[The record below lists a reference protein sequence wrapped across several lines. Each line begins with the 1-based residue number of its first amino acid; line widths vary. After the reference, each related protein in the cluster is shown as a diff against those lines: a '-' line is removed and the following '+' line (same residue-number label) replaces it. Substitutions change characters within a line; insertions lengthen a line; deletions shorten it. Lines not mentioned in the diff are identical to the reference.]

1 MSAQQAFDAELA
13 RAMSRRQFLVRL
25 ARASSAAILV
35 SSPLGCATMHGR
47 LQRRRLGDTV
57 IFTPVQEKTVAKIID
72 GFNPPDTE
80 IRKRLH
86 AEDPD
91 YDPVEVWAEF
101 AWAYGDEFLADMRFL
116 IDFVNVLPTFT
127 RTFSTRHGLPARFE
141 LQRFHPLDANR
152 YFLFLRDSSL
162 RPLRNIFTGARFIGT
177 APIYMNER
185 VTWKVMNYPGPW
197 LRDPAR
203 PDEDLAHSTSFDLAK
218 ETEDNVAA
226 LRRRV
231 VAHDALR
238 TGLEAARVVS
248 GQDRLV
254 LETDVVVVGSGAGGS
269 FVAAELAAKTGQR
282 ILIVE
287 KGEFIEPDEFV
298 QRERLMM
305 PRIFDTEFSV
315 NQLFGREIPTLS
327 TTVVTGKLVGGSA
340 TINHALAFEPPR
352 PVIRDWREQNG
363 ADLDYEDLA
372 PHLDAIGKLLRIAA
386 VPESQ
391 ISGSNLALRRGVQA
405 LGLLHHGPTVRNAHQ
420 CIGCGYCD
428 LGCRYNRKLTPLNVV
443 LPMAARRGAQVL
455 ANCRV
460 DQVLLEELP
469 DDGRDGRTHRATG
482 VVGYLTDARGVNR
495 ERIEIRARRVV
506 LAAGPFAS
514 PRILMRSGV
523 PDLRRAKGAERAVG
537 ERFSTHATITF
548 YADFDEPLYPSAATP
563 PMGYFVKMYEVD
575 DQSAADPARDHVR
588 YALEGMLNHPL
599 AHAQLVPYESAESHV
614 EFMKRF
620 NQTMTLA
627 VMFRDRPVGRV
638 TPTAFEYELA
648 DEDQSGWLDALR
660 TGARIMFAAGARR
673 VFFNSHRPLI
683 LSEPAQIDEILT
695 LDLVRQQRIQIT
707 SGHPMGGC
715 ALGGDRRR
723 DVVDSRGRSWDVD
736 GLYVADSSILPTS
749 LGVNPCYTVYALGR
763 FIGDSLVEEIR
774 AASTEEVD
782 QPRFDVVHRA
792 DNLDR
797 A

>member
-1 MSAQQAFDAELA
+1 MSAQQAFDADLE

-25 ARASSAAILV
+25 ARASSAAIV
-35 SSPLGCATMHGR
+35 ASSPLGCGTMRGR
-47 LQRRRLGDTV
+47 VQRRRLGDTV
-57 IFTPVQEKTVAKIID
+57 IFTPVQEKIVAKIID

-80 IRKRLH
+80 IRRRLK

-91 YDPVEVWAEF
+91 YDLVEAYAEF
-101 AWAYGDEFLADMRFL
+101 AWAHGDEFLANMKFL

-141 LQRFHPLDANR
+141 LRRFHPIDANR

-185 VTWKVMNYPGPW
+185 VTWKVMSYPGPW
-197 LRDPAR
+197 LLDPAR
-203 PDEDLAHSTSFDLAK
+203 RDADLAHSTSFDMAK

-231 VAHDALR
+231 VAHEALR
-238 TGLEAARVVS
+238 TGLEAARVV
-248 GQDRLV
+248 GGPDRLV
-254 LETDVVVVGSGAGGS
+254 VETDVVVVGSGAGGS
-269 FVAAELAAKTGQR
+269 FVAAELAAKTDQR
-282 ILIVE
+282 ILIVD
-287 KGEFIEPDEFV
+287 KGEFIEPAEFV

-305 PRIFDTEFSV
+305 PRIFDAEFSV
-315 NQLFGREIPTLS
+315 TRLFGREIPTLS

-352 PVIRDWREQNG
+352 PVIRDWHEQNG
-363 ADLDYEDLA
+363 ADLDYDDLS
-372 PHLDAIGKLLRIAA
+372 PHLEAIGKLLRIAA

-405 LGLLHHGPTVRNAHQ
+405 LGLPHHGPTRRNAHQ

-428 LGCRYNRKLTPLNVV
+428 LGCRYNRKLTPLNMV
-443 LPMAARRGAQVL
+443 LPMAVRRRAQVL

-460 DQVLLEELP
+460 DQVLLEPLP
-469 DDGRDGRTHRATG
+469 DAGRDGRTHRATG
-482 VVGYLTDARGVNR
+482 VVGYLTDTRGTNR

-514 PRILMRSGV
+514 PRILMRSGL

-548 YADFDEPLYPSAATP
+548 CADFDEPLYPSAATP
-563 PMGYFVKMYEVD
+563 PMGYFVKTYEVD
-575 DQSAADPARDHVR
+575 DQASADPSRDHVR

-599 AHAQLVPYESAESHV
+599 AHAQLVPYESAESHQA
-614 EFMKRF
+614 FMKRF

-648 DEDQSGWLDALR
+648 EEDWPGWLDALR

-683 LSEPAQIDEILT
+683 LSEPAQIDETLT

-763 FIGDSLVEEIR
+763 LIAHGLAEEIR
-774 AASTEEVD
+774 RSE
-782 QPRFDVVHRA
+782 
-792 DNLDR
+792 
-797 A
+797 

>member
-1 MSAQQAFDAELA
+1 MSSQQAFDADLA

-25 ARASSAAILV
+25 ARASSAALLA
-35 SSPLGCATMHGR
+35 SSPLGCATAHGR
-47 LQRRRLGDTV
+47 LQRRLLGDTV

-80 IRKRLH
+80 IRKRLK
-86 AEDPD
+86 AEDPH
-91 YDPVEVWAEF
+91 YDPVDAYAEF
-101 AWAYGDEFLADMRFL
+101 AWAHGDDFLANMRFL

-127 RTFSTRHGLPARFE
+127 RTFATRYGLPARFE

-152 YFLFLRDSSL
+152 YFLFLRDSGL
-162 RPLRNIFTGARFIGT
+162 RPLRNIFSGAKFIGT

-197 LRDPAR
+197 LLDPAKR
-203 PDEDLAHSTSFDLAK
+203 DADLAHSTSFDMAK
-218 ETEDNVAA
+218 ETDDNVIA

-231 VAHDALR
+231 LAHDDLR
-238 TGLEAARVVS
+238 AGLETARIAG

-254 LETDVVVVGSGAGGS
+254 IETDIVVVGSGAGGS
-269 FVAAELAAKTGQR
+269 FVAAELAEKTSQR

-287 KGEFIEPDEFV
+287 KGEFLEPADFL

-305 PRIFDTEFSV
+305 PRIFDTEFSTTQV
-315 NQLFGREIPTLS
+315 FGREIPTLS

-363 ADLDYEDLA
+363 ADIDYDDLA

-391 ISGSNLALRRGVQA
+391 ISGGNLALRRGAQA
-405 LGLLHHGPTVRNAHQ
+405 LGLPHHGPTRRNAHE

-428 LGCRYNRKLTPLNVV
+428 LGCRYNRKLTPLNIV

-460 DQVLLEELP
+460 DAVLLQPLAG
-469 DDGRDGRTHRATG
+469 DGRDGRTHRATG
-482 VVGYLTDARGVNR
+482 VTGYLTDARGTKR

-506 LAAGPFAS
+506 LAAGPFSS
-514 PRILMRSGV
+514 PRILMASGV
-523 PDLRRAKGAERAVG
+523 PDLRSAKGAQRAVG

-548 YADFDEPLYPSAATP
+548 CGDFDEPLYPSAATP
-563 PMGYFVKMYEVD
+563 PMGYFVKKYEVD
-575 DQSAADPARDHVR
+575 DQASADPDRHHVR

-599 AHAQLVPYESAESHV
+599 AHAQLVPYESAESHQAY
-614 EFMKRF
+614 MKRF

-638 TPTAFEYELA
+638 TSRAFEYELA
-648 DEDQSGWLDALR
+648 EEDHAGWLDALR

-673 VFFNSHRPLI
+673 VFFNAHRPLI
-683 LSEPAQIDEILT
+683 LSEPAQIDET
-695 LDLVRQQRIQIT
+695 LSLELVRQQRIQIT

-736 GLYVADSSILPTS
+736 GLYVADSSLLPTS

-763 FIGDSLVEEIR
+763 FIGRTLADEIG
-774 AASTEEVD
+774 A
-782 QPRFDVVHRA
+782 
-792 DNLDR
+792 
-797 A
+797 

>member
-1 MSAQQAFDAELA
+1 MNGQPTFDADLA

-25 ARASSAAILV
+25 GQASSAALLMA
-35 SSPLGCATMHGR
+35 SPLGCGTVRGR
-47 LQRRRLGDTV
+47 VQRRRLGDTV
-57 IFTPVQEKTVAKIID
+57 IFTPVQEKIVAKIID

-80 IRKRLH
+80 IRQRLE

-91 YDPVEVWAEF
+91 YDLVEAYAEF
-101 AWAYGDEFLADMRFL
+101 AWAHGDEFLRQMKVL
-116 IDFVNVLPTFT
+116 IHFVNDLPTFT
-127 RTFSTRHGLPARFE
+127 RTFATRHGLPARFQ
-141 LQRFHPLDANR
+141 LRRFHPLDANR
-152 YFLFLRDSSL
+152 YFLFLRDSQL
-162 RPLRNIFTGARFIGT
+162 RAMRNIFSGARFIGT

-185 VTWKVMNYPGPW
+185 VTWTFMSYPGPW
-197 LRDPAR
+197 LRDPDALDTDRAR
-203 PDEDLAHSTSFDLAK
+203 STSFDLAK
-218 ETEDNVAA
+218 ETEDNVAL
-226 LRRRV
+226 LRSRV

-238 TGLEAARVVS
+238 TGLEAARVV
-248 GQDRLV
+248 GGTDRLV

-269 FVAAELAAKTGQR
+269 FVAAELAAKTSQR
-282 ILIVE
+282 VLILE
-287 KGEFIEPDEFV
+287 KGEFIEPEEFA

-315 NQLFGREIPTLS
+315 AQLFGREIPTVS
-327 TTVVTGKLVGGSA
+327 TAVVTGKLVGGSA

-352 PVIRDWREQNG
+352 PVIRDWREQSG
-363 ADLDYEDLA
+363 TEFDYDDLT
-372 PHLDAIGKLLRIAA
+372 PHLEAIRKLLRIAA

-405 LGLLHHGPTVRNAHQ
+405 LGLPHHGPTLRNAHQ

-428 LGCRYNRKLTPLNVV
+428 LGCRYNRKLTPLNMI
-443 LPMAARRGAQVL
+443 LPIAARHGAQVL

-460 DQVLLEELP
+460 DELLLEPLP
-469 DDGRDGRTHRATG
+469 DSGREGRTHRVTG
-482 VVGYLTDARGVNR
+482 VVAHFTDARGTTR
-495 ERIEIRARRVV
+495 ERVEIRARRVV

-514 PRILMRSGV
+514 PRILMQSNV
-523 PDLRRAKGAERAVG
+523 PDLRRSKGVERAVG

-548 YADFDEPLYPSAATP
+548 CADFDEPLYPSAATP
-563 PMGYFVKMYEVD
+563 PMGYFVKKYAVD
-575 DQSAADPARDHVR
+575 DQTRADPARDHVR

-599 AHAQLVPYESAESHV
+599 AHAQLVPYESAESHQA
-614 EFMKRF
+614 FMKRF

-638 TPTAFEYELA
+638 TPSAFEYALA
-648 DEDQSGWLDALR
+648 EEDQPGWLDALR
-660 TGARIMFAAGARR
+660 TGARIMFAAGASR
-673 VFFNSHRPLI
+673 VFFNAHRPLI
-683 LSEPAQIDEILT
+683 LTQPAEIDETLT

-723 DVVDSRGRSWDVD
+723 DVVDSRGRSWDVE

-763 FIGDSLVEEIR
+763 YIAQGLVDELR
-774 AASTEEVD
+774 A
-782 QPRFDVVHRA
+782 
-792 DNLDR
+792 
-797 A
+797 